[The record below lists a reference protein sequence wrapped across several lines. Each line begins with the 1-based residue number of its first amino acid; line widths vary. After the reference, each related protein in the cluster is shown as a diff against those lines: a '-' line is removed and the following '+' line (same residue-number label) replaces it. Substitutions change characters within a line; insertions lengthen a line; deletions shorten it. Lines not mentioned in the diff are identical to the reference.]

1 MLDLTSLYTNI
12 PNLEGFQATA
22 RFLVKHRK
30 FGNKPEPCSQT
41 ICQLLNTVLTMN
53 NFRVNNNHYL
63 QVAGTAM
70 GTRVAPTYANIFMAD
85 FERKFVDSYPKQP
98 KFWVRLI
105 DDILLICED
114 ELQKFIT
121 HLNTVHKSIK
131 FTSESSTTEVNFLDT
146 CIHRTE
152 DGKLTTDLYI
162 KPTDSNNYLL
172 YSSAHPPHCKRS
184 IPYSQFLRIRRIC
197 TEKADFVKHCI
208 DKSKHLLRRG
218 YPHKLLKETFT
229 QALKKDRGDLLKT
242 HQREKGETPNILITT
257 YNPGFNGLKEVVK
270 KNWDILGRSCTTREI
285 HRRDLLPA
293 FRRPKNLW
301 DTLVRAR
308 LSKTVPTERSTA
320 PCNPCN
326 TRNCRYCPRINKTG
340 RVTCTAS
347 NRSCVTKYNVT
358 CKSSN
363 LIYCLSCKRCGI
375 QYMGQT
381 KNRLMDRFQ
390 AHFYNIGHNKPN
402 SEIGRHFNQPD
413 HKGLEDVEIHIL
425 DFIHANPAGMKAKYL
440 RDLIE
445 FNWIQ
450 RMHTNAPM
458 GLDVMDPFWSTQTGP
473 LFGHTANHL
482 AFFKKKVTL
491 FCDWLCSL
499 EAGDILISSLLLSTQ
514 GPAMSPTS
522 HTQGITPP
530 PGFPWSSPFGETP
543 EIPFRYRYISYD
555 ASWDTCR
562 NRMTMSKTILL
573 LLPPGIHLPE
583 SPLGLWT

>member
-1 MLDLTSLYTNI
+1 MKKNPNFAAWEIPSYVRDTTHLLHKLEDLPILVEGAILCMLDLTSLYTNI

-53 NFRVNNNHYL
+53 NFRFNNNHYL

-229 QALKKDRGDLLKT
+229 QAVKKDRGDLLKT

-285 HRRDLLPA
+285 HQRDLLPA
-293 FRRPKNLW
+293 FRRPKNL
-301 DTLVRAR
+301 
-308 LSKTVPTERSTA
+308 
-320 PCNPCN
+320 
-326 TRNCRYCPRINKTG
+326 
-340 RVTCTAS
+340 
-347 NRSCVTKYNVT
+347 
-358 CKSSN
+358 
-363 LIYCLSCKRCGI
+363 
-375 QYMGQT
+375 
-381 KNRLMDRFQ
+381 
-390 AHFYNIGHNKPN
+390 
-402 SEIGRHFNQPD
+402 
-413 HKGLEDVEIHIL
+413 
-425 DFIHANPAGMKAKYL
+425 
-440 RDLIE
+440 
-445 FNWIQ
+445 
-450 RMHTNAPM
+450 
-458 GLDVMDPFWSTQTGP
+458 
-473 LFGHTANHL
+473 
-482 AFFKKKVTL
+482 
-491 FCDWLCSL
+491 
-499 EAGDILISSLLLSTQ
+499 
-514 GPAMSPTS
+514 
-522 HTQGITPP
+522 
-530 PGFPWSSPFGETP
+530 
-543 EIPFRYRYISYD
+543 
-555 ASWDTCR
+555 
-562 NRMTMSKTILL
+562 
-573 LLPPGIHLPE
+573 
-583 SPLGLWT
+583 